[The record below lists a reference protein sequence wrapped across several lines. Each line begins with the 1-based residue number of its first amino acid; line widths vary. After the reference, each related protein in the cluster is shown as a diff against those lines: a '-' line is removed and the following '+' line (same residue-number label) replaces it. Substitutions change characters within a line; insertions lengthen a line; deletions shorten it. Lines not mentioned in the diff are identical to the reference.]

1 MYVLVGA
8 HGSRTVRELGFHTS
22 LQCLAAGRTAAG
34 RSDATFGGAVRVLG
48 AVFTNEDE
56 KTGKHPV
63 YASSFPCL

>member
-8 HGSRTVRELGFHTS
+8 HGTRMVRESGFRTS
-22 LQCLAAGRTAAG
+22 LQCLAAGGTAAG
-34 RSDATFGGAVRVLG
+34 QSDATFGGAVRVLG

-63 YASSFPCL
+63 YTSSFPCL